1 MDTNAALVRD
11 YEAGAGVTPSSMTL
25 PDPGA
30 NLAAT
35 LPVWSLA
42 AGSVAAFA
50 AAAERRRLACGLQ
63 PLATGL
69 EPGRIAAAFSSDKLF
84 RIDGAAIDQFAELS
98 GFFRAEDAWVRTHAN
113 YSHHRARLLTV
124 LGLPAEADRET
135 VIARIAQL
143 PAVEIE
149 ERAAELG
156 AIAVRVRTE
165 QEWADSPM
173 GKAAAD
179 GPLVAIE
186 RRADTGVHETDSGA
200 TQMLPL
206 RGVRV
211 LDLTRVIAGP
221 VATRALGL
229 LGAEV
234 IRVDP
239 PQLPEI
245 EWQYLDSC
253 QGKRSIRLDLR
264 RDLPIFSEL
273 LSAAD
278 ILVTGYRPGALERL
292 GVHAAEIRPGII
304 HGSVSAWGAQGPW
317 SGRRGFDS
325 IVQAASGISL
335 LEGAQQNSRS
345 GEPLGALPAQALDH
359 GSGYL
364 LAAGIL
370 DALTAREHDGHGRD
384 VRVAL
389 ARTGSWLLAAPSRT
403 PSHPSAQVPDVRYTV
418 THGAVTTAGPAIS
431 EYPDYA
437 WPAPPYGSDLP
448 EWAPRPDG
456 LLA

>member
-1 MDTNAALVRD
+1 M
-11 YEAGAGVTPSSMTL
+11 PL

-35 LPVWSLA
+35 LPVWALA
-42 AGSVAAFA
+42 GGSVAAFA

-63 PLATGL
+63 PVETVLD
-69 EPGRIAAAFSSDKLF
+69 PGRIAAAFASDRLF
-84 RIDGAAIDQFAELS
+84 RLDGAAIEGFAELS
-98 GFFRAEDAWVRTHAN
+98 GFFRAADAWVRTHAN
-113 YSHHRARLLTV
+113 YSHHRARLLAT
-124 LGLPAEADRET
+124 LGLAEDAERAAAVT
-135 VIARIAQL
+135 RMAQL
-143 PAVEIE
+143 PAAEIE

-165 QEWADSPM
+165 REWADSAM

-179 GPLVAIE
+179 GPVVAVE
-186 RRADTGVHETDSGA
+186 RRLDTGVHETSSAA

-221 VATRALGL
+221 VATRALAL

-234 IRVDP
+234 LRVDP

-253 QGKRSIRLDLR
+253 QGKRSTLLDLR
-264 RDLPIFSEL
+264 RDMPIFREL

-278 ILVTGYRPGALERL
+278 VLVTGYRPGALERL
-292 GVHAAEIRPGII
+292 GVQAAEIRPGII
-304 HGSVSAWGAQGPW
+304 HATVSAWGERGPW
-317 SGRRGFDS
+317 GDRRGFDS
-325 IVQAASGISL
+325 IVQAASGISFV
-335 LEGAQQNSRS
+335 EGAQGNSPSDAR
-345 GEPLGALPAQALDH
+345 PGALPAQALDH

-364 LAAGIL
+364 LAAGVL
-370 DALTAREHDGHGRD
+370 DALTAREQDGYGRD

-389 ARTGSWLLAAPSRT
+389 ARTGSWLLAAAGRD
-403 PSHPSAQVPDVRYTV
+403 PDHEPARPPEVRYTV
-418 THGAVTTAGPAIS
+418 AHGSVSAAGPAFS
-431 EYPDYA
+431 EYPDYS
-437 WPAPPYGSDLP
+437 WPAPPYGADRP
-448 EWAPRPDG
+448 EWGPRPDG